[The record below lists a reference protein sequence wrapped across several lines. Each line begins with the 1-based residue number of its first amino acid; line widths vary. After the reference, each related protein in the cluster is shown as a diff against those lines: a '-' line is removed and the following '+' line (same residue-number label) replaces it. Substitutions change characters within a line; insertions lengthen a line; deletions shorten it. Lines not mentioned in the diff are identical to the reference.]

1 MSAAGSDEGARGGSS
16 GQARLVLREPIQRV
30 SKQTGQVVD
39 SIAEITLR
47 RPKLGDLVAAMEAAG
62 AGASAGSMTLHLAA
76 RLSGIPAAELSELDM
91 EDGAA
96 LMELVAGFMPAG
108 LKTGTGGSPLPLGAS
123 ASPPTG
129 ETGDQPNSGFGVLVP
144 LSGKPN

>member
-1 MSAAGSDEGARGGSS
+1 VSAANGS
-16 GQARLVLREPIQRV
+16 LVLKEPIQRV

-76 RLSGIPAAELSELDM
+76 RLSGIPAAELSELGL

-108 LKTGTGGSPLPLGAS
+108 LKTGMVGSPSPQAAS
-123 ASPPTG
+123 ASPPIG
-129 ETGDQPNSGFGVLVP
+129 ETGGQPNSDFGVLVP